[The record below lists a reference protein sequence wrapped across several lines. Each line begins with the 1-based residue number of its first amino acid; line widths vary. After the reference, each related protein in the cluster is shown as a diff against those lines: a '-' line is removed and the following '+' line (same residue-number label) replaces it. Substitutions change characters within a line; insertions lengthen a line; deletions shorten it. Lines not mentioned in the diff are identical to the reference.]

1 MLDHGARPPRSMK
14 HRDYRWLIV
23 LGCNLL
29 LWWLCGLAN
38 HYLASS
44 AVYLY
49 FGGLF
54 ITFSALRLDVRHGL
68 TATLL
73 SGLAFDALEP
83 VPFGLSLLL
92 FGLVHAFLLYG
103 RQRFPREEPIFATVV
118 ALLSNLFIFIVLSFV
133 LVGENPHP
141 AGAWL
146 RLFCDLIA
154 SQVILA
160 LITPWF
166 MALQERA
173 FALAGVHP
181 ETGRPVIT

>member
-1 MLDHGARPPRSMK
+1 MK

-38 HYLASS
+38 HYLAPH
-44 AVYLY
+44 AIYLY
-49 FGGLF
+49 SGGLF
-54 ITFSALRLDVRHGL
+54 VTFAALRLDLRHGFA
-68 TATLL
+68 ATLL
-73 SGLAFDALEP
+73 TGLAIDAMEP
-83 VPFGLSLLL
+83 VPFGLSAFL

-103 RQRFPREEPIFATVV
+103 RQRFPREESVFATVV
-118 ALLSNLFIFIVLSFV
+118 ALLSNLFIFLVLSFV
-133 LVGENPHP
+133 LVGENPQP

-146 RLFCDLIA
+146 RLFCDLIM
-154 SQVILA
+154 SQLVIT

-173 FALAGVHP
+173 FELARIHP
-181 ETGRPVIT
+181 ETGRPVST